1 MKEYILFDNID
12 IYTKIVETK
21 PLDLLTNILLLSY
34 LSLAKK
40 YNEILEYATHFSINS
55 NIQNNILIENFH
67 LLGYIGTGDII
78 NSKAQVKLNLSIDP
92 ENAYTHL
99 LNSLIEKGEG
109 KDYLSEIK
117 KAYLFLSDTEKNI
130 FLSELNFKK
139 EELEREKELYIIPDD
154 IYKKE
159 GPLVKKIQDAIQQD
173 PENPIFKASIAET
186 LYKADRVEEAK
197 MYIDSVLAQYPNY
210 PRALFIAKEIAKL
223 QAEEEKEIEYF
234 EKILN
239 VDLLSPYLNEKAQT
253 FIKKDDQGKFV
264 ELKELFDSPDNPFIA
279 FFKKE
284 TENIFPEKT
293 EQIPQVIQKQEI
305 EDDLKNSF
313 ELLKE
318 KKYVEALAG
327 FIKELKKK

>member
-12 IYTKIVETK
+12 IYTKIVKTK
-21 PLDLLTNILLLSY
+21 PLDLLANILLLSY

-40 YNEILEYATHFSINS
+40 YNELKEYGTNFLINS
-55 NIQNNILIENFH
+55 NTQNILIENFH
-67 LLGYIGTGDII
+67 LLSYVGTGDIE
-78 NSKAQVKLNLSIDP
+78 NSKAQAKLNFSIDP

-109 KDYLSEIK
+109 RDYLSEIK
-117 KAYLFLSDTEKNI
+117 KAYLFLPDTEKNI

-139 EELEREKELYIIPDD
+139 EELEKEKDLYIIPDN

-173 PENPIFKASIAET
+173 PENPIFKVSIAEA
-186 LYKADRVEEAK
+186 LYKADRVEETK
-197 MYIDSVLAQYPNY
+197 MYIDLVLAQYPNY

-223 QAEEEKEIEYF
+223 HVEEEKEIKYF

-239 VDLLSPYLNEKAQT
+239 VDFLLPYLEETAQAS
-253 FIKKDDQGKFV
+253 IAEDDQGKFI
-264 ELKELFDSPDNPFIA
+264 ELKELFKSPDNPFIA

-284 TENIFPEKT
+284 IENIFPEKDK
-293 EQIPQVIQKQEI
+293 QIPPIIQTKKA
-305 EDDLKNSF
+305 EDNLKNSF
-313 ELLKE
+313 DLLKE
-318 KKYVEALAG
+318 KKYAEALTG

>member
-40 YNEILEYATHFSINS
+40 YNEILEYATYFSINS

-67 LLGYIGTGDII
+67 LLGYMGTGDIT

-99 LNSLIEKGEG
+99 LNSLIEKREG
-109 KDYLSEIK
+109 KDYLNEIK
-117 KAYLFLSDTEKNI
+117 KAYLFLPDTEKNI
-130 FLSELNFKK
+130 FLNELNFKK
-139 EELEREKELYIIPDD
+139 EELDKEKDLYIVPDD

-159 GPLVKKIQDAIQQD
+159 RPLVKKIQDAIQQD
-173 PENPIFKASIAET
+173 PENPIFKVSIAET
-186 LYKADRVEEAK
+186 LYKADRIEEAK
-197 MYIDSVLAQYPNY
+197 MYIDLVLTQYPNY

-223 QAEEEKEIEYF
+223 YAEEEKEIKYF

-239 VDLLSPYLNEKAQT
+239 VDFLSPYLDEKAQA
-253 FIKKDDQGKFV
+253 FIEKDDYGKFV
-264 ELKELFDSPDNPFIA
+264 ELKELFKSIDNPFIA

-284 TENIFPEKT
+284 AEISPKKD
-293 EQIPQVIQKQEI
+293 EQVPQATQNQEI

-313 ELLKE
+313 DLLKE
-318 KKYVEALAG
+318 KKYAEALAG
-327 FIKELKKK
+327 FLKELKKK

>member
-12 IYTKIVETK
+12 IYTKIVKTK
-21 PLDLLTNILLLSY
+21 PLDTLANILLLSY

-40 YNEILEYATHFSINS
+40 YNEVLEYTIQFVINS

-67 LLGYIGTGDII
+67 LLGYIGIGDIE

-99 LNSLIEKGEG
+99 LNSLIEKREGRDSCGEI
-109 KDYLSEIK
+109 E
-117 KAYLFLSDTEKNI
+117 KAYLFLPDTEKDI
-130 FLSELNFKK
+130 FLNELNFKK
-139 EELEREKELYIIPDD
+139 EELEKEKDLYIIPDD

-173 PENPIFKASIAET
+173 PENPIFKASIAEA
-186 LYKADRVEEAK
+186 LYKADRMEEAK
-197 MYIDSVLAQYPNY
+197 MYIDAVLAQYSNY

-223 QAEEEKEIEYF
+223 QAEEEKETEYF

-239 VDLLSPYLNEKAQT
+239 VDFLSPYLEEKAQA
-253 FIKKDDQGKFV
+253 FIEKNDQGKFI
-264 ELKELFDSPDNPFIA
+264 ELKELFKSPDNPFIA

-284 TENIFPEKT
+284 AENTFPEKT
-293 EQIPQVIQKQEI
+293 EEIAPIIRTQQI
-305 EDDLKNSF
+305 EDNLKNSF
-313 ELLKE
+313 DLLKE
-318 KKYVEALAG
+318 KKYAESLAG
-327 FIKELKKK
+327 FLKELKKK

>member
-12 IYTKIVETK
+12 IYTKIVKTK
-21 PLDLLTNILLLSY
+21 PLDLLANILLLSY

-40 YNEILEYATHFSINS
+40 YNELKEYGTNFLINS
-55 NIQNNILIENFH
+55 NTQNILIENFH
-67 LLGYIGTGDII
+67 LLGYVGTGDIE
-78 NSKAQVKLNLSIDP
+78 NSKAQAKLNFSIDP

-109 KDYLSEIK
+109 RDYLSEIK
-117 KAYLFLSDTEKNI
+117 KAYLFLPDTEKNI

-139 EELEREKELYIIPDD
+139 EELEKEKDLYIIPDN

-173 PENPIFKASIAET
+173 PENPIFKVSIAEA
-186 LYKADRVEEAK
+186 LYKADRVEETK
-197 MYIDSVLAQYPNY
+197 MYIDLVLAQYPNY

-223 QAEEEKEIEYF
+223 HVEEEKEIKYF

-239 VDLLSPYLNEKAQT
+239 VDFLSPYIEEKAQA
-253 FIKKDDQGKFV
+253 FIEKDDYGKLV
-264 ELKELFDSPDNPFIA
+264 ELKELFKSPDNPFIA

-284 TENIFPEKT
+284 IENIFPEKDK
-293 EQIPQVIQKQEI
+293 QIPPIIQTKKA
-305 EDDLKNSF
+305 EDNLKNSF
-313 ELLKE
+313 DLLKE
-318 KKYVEALAG
+318 KKYAEALTG

>member
-21 PLDLLTNILLLSY
+21 PLDLLTNILFLSY

-40 YNEILEYATHFSINS
+40 YNEILEYATHFLINS

-67 LLGYIGTGDII
+67 LLGYIGAGDII

-99 LNSLIEKGEG
+99 LNSLIEKREG
-109 KDYLSEIK
+109 KDYLSEIE
-117 KAYLFLSDTEKNI
+117 KAYLFLPDTEKNI
-130 FLSELNFKK
+130 FLNELNFKK
-139 EELEREKELYIIPDD
+139 EELEKEKDLYIIPDNL
-154 IYKKE
+154 YKKE

-173 PENPIFKASIAET
+173 PENPIFKASIADA
-186 LYKADRVEEAK
+186 LYKADRIEEAE

-223 QAEEEKEIEYF
+223 QAEEEKEIKYF
-234 EKILN
+234 KKILN
-239 VDLLSPYLNEKAQT
+239 VDFLSPYLNEKAQA
-253 FIKKDDQGKFV
+253 FIEKDDYGKLV
-264 ELKELFDSPDNPFIA
+264 ELKELFKSPDNPFIA

-284 TENIFPEKT
+284 VENIYPEKD

-313 ELLKE
+313 DLLKE

-327 FIKELKKK
+327 FLKELKKK

>member
-21 PLDLLTNILLLSY
+21 PLDLLANILLLSY

-40 YNEILEYATHFSINS
+40 YNEILEYTTSLLINS
-55 NIQNNILIENFH
+55 SIHNNILIENFH
-67 LLGYIGTGDII
+67 LLGYIGTGDVV

-99 LNSLIEKGEG
+99 LDSLIEKREA
-109 KDYLSEIK
+109 KDYLSEIE
-117 KAYLFLSDTEKNI
+117 KAYLFLPDTEKNI
-130 FLSELNFKK
+130 FLNELNFKK
-139 EELEREKELYIIPDD
+139 EELEKEKELYIIPDD
-154 IYKKE
+154 IYRKE
-159 GPLVKKIQDAIQQD
+159 RPLVKKIQDAIQQD
-173 PENPIFKASIAET
+173 PENPIFKTSIAET

-197 MYIDSVLAQYPNY
+197 MYIDFALAQYPNY

-223 QAEEEKEIEYF
+223 QAEEEKEMECF

-239 VDLLSPYLNEKAQT
+239 VDFLSPYLNEKAQT
-253 FIKKDDQGKFV
+253 FIEKDDQGKFV

-284 TENIFPEKT
+284 VENIFPEKD
-293 EQIPQVIQKQEI
+293 EQIPQVIQKQKI

-313 ELLKE
+313 DLLKE
-318 KKYVEALAG
+318 KKYAEALAG